1 MMNGMMNCGWLMI
14 TGGVVVYGVLIL
26 AGAALIKYLFFGD
39 KSNRAAP

>member
-26 AGAALIKYLFFGD
+26 AGAALIKYLFAA
-39 KSNRAAP
+39 NRGSTAT

>member
-39 KSNRAAP
+39 KSNRAAR